1 MAATDWD
8 WFQREE
14 LIGQISDLRVQN
26 LQVERVRTQKRTFTR
41 WINFH
46 LERCKPPLEVRDL
59 FRDMQDGKVLMALL
73 EVLSG
78 HKLMHQ
84 YKHSRH
90 RIFRLNNIARALKFL
105 EDGYVKLVSIDAPE
119 IADGNPSMI
128 LGLIWNIILRF
139 QIKEAAGHLKIFSMT
154 NSLSSLHNGSESDL
168 TEQPASLQEAVP
180 LAPYKDQRKV
190 IKALLKWVQRATAK
204 YGVAVQDF
212 GSSWRSGIAFLALIK
227 AVKPSLVDMAKAME
241 RPSRVNL
248 EDAFK
253 IAEDSLEIPPLLEPE
268 DVDVERPEEQ
278 SIATYVSQ
286 FLEHFPYVDE
296 NNLAEGASE
305 LPLDNSHFSPEVMPS
320 NLGVQYSSKS
330 QEEELN
336 SVLSNGSYASANPT
350 ETVHT
355 SQREEMVDDIPLPD
369 EVDHVLDNENRGS
382 EREASP
388 SSIPNAQSSTLYLD
402 NGPPSSDLHS
412 PSSQHSPDSTE
423 TIEEIYVVLHPVR
436 RKTSTGE
443 KILVLGEDP
452 TSPVSLDRGSP
463 VSANDVFTVVPDVEA
478 SASSVQWAG
487 DASSETSVQ
496 KGLVDSYNS
505 SNSQPHSLRPV
516 DLQAEASTPARNR
529 TVSESGTQTDE
540 KPSSRQNEQTS
551 TGIGSILQGDEKV
564 SVIPLNLV
572 YYPHYDVP
580 VSEVLEAFSVTGT
593 SQKDFIPRIQTDKE
607 LSPLTD
613 EAYQSCSEFSGTF
626 SLQELSPT
634 SSDYALCSPDTDQVD
649 TLSYSSLSETREVV
663 QPSSS
668 LQGTETAEFVPEAK
682 TGIPSELAVVCQD
695 ELSGQPTLHHP
706 DAPWEGKSSGPN
718 NGDLQVPEGG
728 SHEDEEERHEG
739 SEEVGAQQWDLQTN
753 PRDRAEEIGEEEEG
767 SGSETELVAIASSQ
781 QLAEPQSTELSSSTV
796 TRTVEDVRDAN
807 SYDPYGLDQELP
819 PEVVDEDHLNLWHQ
833 HTSEQDQ
840 MKSLLEPGTL
850 LPDEHSRDLLMTA
863 AEQDEQ
869 HEISNCQL
877 PFNEPKATEQ
887 TSMETGSALE
897 SCNPTTL
904 TFASQEASIKS
915 CDETPLDLTAHPH
928 LPYLIVLL
936 WMAVYWM
943 IILLHLDLETVG
955 LFASS

>member
-59 FRDMQDGKVLMALL
+59 FHDMQDGKVLMALL

-128 LGLIWNIILRF
+128 LGLIWNIILHF

-154 NSLSSLHNGSESDL
+154 NSLSSLHNGNESDL
-168 TEQPASLQEAVP
+168 TKQPASVQEAVP

-227 AVKPSLVDMAKAME
+227 AVEPSLVDMAKAME

-296 NNLAEGASE
+296 NNLAEDASE
-305 LPLDNSHFSPEVMPS
+305 LPLENSCFSPEVMPS
-320 NLGVQYSSKS
+320 NLGVQYSSKT
-330 QEEELN
+330 QEEELD
-336 SVLSNGSYASANPT
+336 SVLNNESYASENTKEP
-350 ETVHT
+350 VHT
-355 SQREEMVDDIPLPD
+355 SQREEMVDDLPSHD
-369 EVDHVLDNENRGS
+369 DVDHFLVNENGGS

-388 SSIPNAQSSTLYLD
+388 SSIPNANNSTIYQD
-402 NGPPSSDLHS
+402 NGPPSLDLRRR
-412 PSSQHSPDSTE
+412 SSQHSPEATE
-423 TIEEIYVVLHPVR
+423 TVEEIFVLLRPVR

-443 KILVLGEDP
+443 KILVLEEEP
-452 TSPVSLDRGSP
+452 SSPVSHDSSSP
-463 VSANDVFTVVPDVEA
+463 VSANDVFTVVPNVEA
-478 SASSVQWAG
+478 SASSVKSAG

-496 KGLVDSYNS
+496 KGVMDSYNS

-516 DLQAEASTPARNR
+516 DLRAEASAPAQNR

-540 KPSSRQNEQTS
+540 KPSVQQNERSS

-580 VSEVLEAFSVTGT
+580 VSEVLEAFSVTST
-593 SQKDFIPRIQTDKE
+593 SQRDLIPRIQSDKE

-634 SSDYALCSPDTDQVD
+634 SSDYALCSPDTDQAD
-649 TLSYSSLSETREVV
+649 TLNLSETREVV
-663 QPSSS
+663 QPLSS
-668 LQGTETAEFVPEAK
+668 LQETET
-682 TGIPSELAVVCQD
+682 S
-695 ELSGQPTLHHP
+695 LHHP
-706 DAPWEGKSSGPN
+706 DRPWEEKSSEPN
-718 NGDLQVPEGG
+718 NGDLQVSEGG
-728 SHEDEEERHEG
+728 SHEDEEERREG
-739 SEEVGAQQWDLQTN
+739 SEEVGAQRWDLQTN
-753 PRDRAEEIGEEEEG
+753 PRDRAEETGEEEEG
-767 SGSETELVAIASSQ
+767 LGSETELVAIASSQ
-781 QLAEPQSTELSSSTV
+781 QLAEPQSTEVSSSIV
-796 TRTVEDVRDAN
+796 TRSVEDVRDAN

-819 PEVVDEDHLNLWHQ
+819 PEVVDEAHLNLWQ
-833 HTSEQDQ
+833 HHASEQDQ
-840 MKSLLEPGTL
+840 MKSLLELGAL
-850 LPDEHSRDLLMTA
+850 DEHSHDLLMSA

-869 HEISNCQL
+869 REVSDCQL
-877 PFNEPKATEQ
+877 PLNEPKITEQ
-887 TSMETGSALE
+887 TSVETRSALE
-897 SCNPTTL
+897 SCNPIAL
-904 TFASQEASIKS
+904 TFASREASIES
-915 CDETPLDLTAHPH
+915 CEETPLDLTAHPH

-943 IILLHLDLETVG
+943 IILLHLDLERLG

>member
-59 FRDMQDGKVLMALL
+59 FHDMQDGKVLMALL

-105 EDGYVKLVSIDAPE
+105 EDGY
-119 IADGNPSMI
+119 
-128 LGLIWNIILRF
+128 
-139 QIKEAAGHLKIFSMT
+139 IKEAAGHLKIFSMT
-154 NSLSSLHNGSESDL
+154 NSLSSLHNGNESDL
-168 TEQPASLQEAVP
+168 TKQPASVQEAVP

-227 AVKPSLVDMAKAME
+227 AVEPSLVDMAKAME

-296 NNLAEGASE
+296 NNLAEDASE
-305 LPLDNSHFSPEVMPS
+305 LPLENSCFSPEVMPS
-320 NLGVQYSSKS
+320 NLGVQYSSKT
-330 QEEELN
+330 QEEELD
-336 SVLSNGSYASANPT
+336 SVLNNESYASENTKEP
-350 ETVHT
+350 VHT
-355 SQREEMVDDIPLPD
+355 SQREEMVDDLPSHD
-369 EVDHVLDNENRGS
+369 DVDHFLVNENGGS

-388 SSIPNAQSSTLYLD
+388 SSIPNANNSTIYQD
-402 NGPPSSDLHS
+402 NGPPSLDLRRR
-412 PSSQHSPDSTE
+412 SSQHSPEATE
-423 TIEEIYVVLHPVR
+423 TVEEIFVLLRPVR

-443 KILVLGEDP
+443 KILVLEEEP
-452 TSPVSLDRGSP
+452 SSPVSHDSSSP
-463 VSANDVFTVVPDVEA
+463 VSANDVFTVVPNVEA
-478 SASSVQWAG
+478 SASSVKSAG

-496 KGLVDSYNS
+496 KGVMDSYNS

-516 DLQAEASTPARNR
+516 DLRAEASAPAQNR

-540 KPSSRQNEQTS
+540 KPSVQQNERSS

-580 VSEVLEAFSVTGT
+580 VSEVLEAFSVTST
-593 SQKDFIPRIQTDKE
+593 SQRDLIPRIQSDKE

-634 SSDYALCSPDTDQVD
+634 SSDYALCSPDTDQAD
-649 TLSYSSLSETREVV
+649 TLNLSETREVV
-663 QPSSS
+663 QPLSS
-668 LQGTETAEFVPEAK
+668 LQETET
-682 TGIPSELAVVCQD
+682 S
-695 ELSGQPTLHHP
+695 LHHP
-706 DAPWEGKSSGPN
+706 DRPWEEKSSEPN
-718 NGDLQVPEGG
+718 NGDLQVSEGG
-728 SHEDEEERHEG
+728 SHEDEEERREG
-739 SEEVGAQQWDLQTN
+739 SEEVGAQRWDLQTN
-753 PRDRAEEIGEEEEG
+753 PRDRAEETGEEEEG
-767 SGSETELVAIASSQ
+767 LGSETELVAIASSQ
-781 QLAEPQSTELSSSTV
+781 QLAEPQSTEVSSSIV
-796 TRTVEDVRDAN
+796 TRSVEDVRDAN

-819 PEVVDEDHLNLWHQ
+819 PEVVDEAHLNLWQ
-833 HTSEQDQ
+833 HHASEQDQ
-840 MKSLLEPGTL
+840 MKSLLELGAL
-850 LPDEHSRDLLMTA
+850 DEHSHDLLMSA

-869 HEISNCQL
+869 REVSDCQL
-877 PFNEPKATEQ
+877 PLNEPKITEQ
-887 TSMETGSALE
+887 TSVETRSALE
-897 SCNPTTL
+897 SCNPIAL
-904 TFASQEASIKS
+904 TFASREASIES
-915 CDETPLDLTAHPH
+915 CEETPLDLTAHPH

-943 IILLHLDLETVG
+943 IILLHLDLERLG